1 MSLAMASTVIDLR
14 SLKRVLFISFT
25 GGSRF
30 GMHIKAV
37 STTSI
42 VSNVQC
48 RLNCRTQGI
57 CNDAI
62 LLDDFTNIR
71 QRFVLS
77 YLSYAQNNINFFYYL
92 EFN

>member
-1 MSLAMASTVIDLR
+1 
-14 SLKRVLFISFT
+14 
-25 GGSRF
+25 
-30 GMHIKAV
+30 MHIKAV

-71 QRFVLS
+71 QRFVLLH
-77 YLSYAQNNINFFYYL
+77 LSHMRRMLNGLIFLLFGI
-92 EFN
+92 